1 MSEWIDPQLSVLPP
15 PQRRLWPELSEL
27 PRHFVLYG
35 GTGLALRVGGR
46 QSEDF
51 DLFTTEP
58 VNAHELA
65 RSIRWLTGA
74 ELIQAA
80 PNTATWL
87 VDRGG
92 PVRVSCF
99 GSLTF
104 GRVGDASLSRDN
116 HLQIAS
122 LLDLSA
128 QKVRT
133 IQVRALKKDYL
144 DLATL
149 IRNGI
154 SLEQALGAARGL
166 FPDFAPLVSLKA
178 LSYFGDGDLA
188 ELPEDIRQFLSH
200 SAAAVREIPSIPRRA
215 DRLSG

>member
-1 MSEWIDPQLSVLPP
+1 MPEWIDPQLSVLPP
-15 PQRRLWPELSEL
+15 AQRRLWPELSEF

-51 DLFTTEP
+51 DLFTSEP
-58 VNAHELA
+58 VNAHALA
-65 RSIRWLTGA
+65 ESLACLTGA

-80 PNTATWL
+80 PNTATWQ

-99 GSLTF
+99 GNLTF
-104 GRVGDASLSRDN
+104 GRVGEVARSRDN
-116 HLQIAS
+116 HVQIAS
-122 LLDLSA
+122 LMDLAA

-133 IQVRALKKDYL
+133 IQVRALKKDYA

-149 IRNGI
+149 IRHGI
-154 SLEQALGAARGL
+154 PLAQALGAARGL
-166 FPDFAPLVSLKA
+166 YPDFAPLVSLKA

-188 ELPEDIRQFLSH
+188 DLPEDIREFLLQ
-200 SAAAVREIPSIPRRA
+200 SAASVREIPSIPRRA
-215 DRLSG
+215 DRLSD

>member
-1 MSEWIDPQLSVLPP
+1 MPEWIDPQLSVLPP
-15 PQRRLWPELSEL
+15 PQRRLWPELLEL

-51 DLFTTEP
+51 DLFTSEP
-58 VNAHELA
+58 VNAHALTGSLA
-65 RSIRWLTGA
+65 CLTGA

-80 PNTATWL
+80 PNTAMWL

-99 GSLTF
+99 GSLAF
-104 GRVGDASLSRDN
+104 GRVGDPALSRDN
-116 HLQIAS
+116 QLQVAS
-122 LLDLSA
+122 LLDLAA

-133 IQVRALKKDYL
+133 IQVRALKKDYF

-154 SLEQALGAARGL
+154 PLAQALGAARGL
-166 FPDFAPLVSLKA
+166 YPDFAPLVSLKA
-178 LSYFGDGDLA
+178 CASRSNRSRKCG
-188 ELPEDIRQFLSH
+188 
-200 SAAAVREIPSIPRRA
+200 SAATSGERTLTATGRPRRVSRA
-215 DRLSG
+215 L